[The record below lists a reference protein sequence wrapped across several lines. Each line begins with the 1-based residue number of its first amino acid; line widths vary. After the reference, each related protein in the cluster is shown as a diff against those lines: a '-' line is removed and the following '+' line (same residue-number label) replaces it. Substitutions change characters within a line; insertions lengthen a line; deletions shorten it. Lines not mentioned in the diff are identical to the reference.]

1 MSSWWKKATK
11 GHEVSDLKHS
21 SKVVG
26 KLYPVLLDAD
36 GNIIDGQHRLAAD
49 SDWPAVRLFHIRSER
64 ERVLARLISNVCRR
78 AVSAKEKREM
88 LERLGEI
95 YIAEGERRGRL
106 AYRIAEETGMTYR
119 WVMKYLPQEMKGRPG
134 LGGPSDRSGLDKGK
148 ANVDICKLERRSTG
162 DFLRLFSVS
171 SERVVVVRTYVNANF
186 VNLTIE
192 KRFYDNFEKLADRLG
207 IATETMVNN
216 AMIMML
222 KEIEKTVT
230 MMNNVYLKERS

>member
-1 MSSWWKKATK
+1 LSGWQKKVTEE
-11 GHEVSDLKHS
+11 HEVSDLRHS
-21 SKVVG
+21 SKIIG

-49 SDWPAVRLFHIRSER
+49 SDWPAVRLFRIRSER
-64 ERVLARLISNVCRR
+64 ERLLARLISNACRR
-78 AVSAKEKREM
+78 TMSAKEKREM

-119 WVMKYLPQEMKGRPG
+119 WVMKYLPQDMKGRPG
-134 LGGPSDRSGLDKGK
+134 LGGPSDRSWLDKGK
-148 ANVDICKLERRSTG
+148 ANVDVCKLERRSTG

-171 SERVVVVRTYVNANF
+171 SERVVVVRTYVNADF
-186 VNLTIE
+186 VNLTLE
-192 KRFYDNFEKLADRLG
+192 KKFYDNLEKLADRLG
-207 IATETMVNN
+207 IATETMINN

-230 MMNNVYLKERS
+230 MMNNVSLKECS

>member
-1 MSSWWKKATK
+1 MSSWWKKATED
-11 GHEVSDLKHS
+11 HEVSDLKHS
-21 SKVVG
+21 SKIVG

-49 SDWPAVRLFHIRSER
+49 SDWPAVRLSHIRSEK
-64 ERVLARLISNVCRR
+64 ERLLARLISNACRR

-119 WVMKYLPQEMKGRPG
+119 WVMKYLPQDMKGRPG

-148 ANVDICKLERRSTG
+148 ANIDVCKLERRSTG
-162 DFLRLFSVS
+162 DFLRLFPVS
-171 SERVVVVRTYVNANF
+171 SQRVVVVRTYVNANF

-192 KRFYDNFEKLADRLG
+192 KKFYDNFEKLADRLG
-207 IATETMVNN
+207 ITTETMINN

-222 KEIEKTVT
+222 KEIEKMVT
-230 MMNNVYLKERS
+230 MMNNVQLEERS